1 MTGTVERPG
10 DTGTAARIAMGP
22 GGEFDRIRRFLSE
35 ARSTDP
41 ATVSVG
47 PGDDCAVLRAA
58 PVAVSVDLSI
68 EDVHFRRQWL
78 PTPDLIGVRAAAVA
92 LSDLAAS
99 AAVPLGVLASL
110 AMTADDAA
118 AIGDAIMEGVREAIE
133 AVGGA
138 LLGGDLTRS
147 PGPLILDI
155 VALGRADRPVLRGG
169 AGPGD
174 ALWVTGWL
182 GGAASAVHDWLE
194 ARTPAPDAVAAFCR
208 PPSRIAEALWLAEH
222 GLPRAM
228 IDLSDGLAGDA
239 GHLAAASGVRIIVDA
254 SALPLHPAAEARGPD
269 GALAMALGGGE
280 DYELCFASPDSAVGP
295 LRQAFENTF
304 GIPLTRVGEIVEGSG
319 VVMRDNDGRLRG
331 MPAAGFDHFAR
342 ESR

>member
-1 MTGTVERPG
+1 MAAMAQRPG
-10 DTGTAARIAMGP
+10 DTGTTTHIHMGP
-22 GGEFDRIRRFLSE
+22 GGEFDRIRRFLAD

-41 ATVSVG
+41 AAVSVG
-47 PGDDCAVLRAA
+47 PGDDCAVLRWA
-58 PVAVSVDLSI
+58 PVAASVDLSI
-68 EDVHFRRQWL
+68 EDVHFRRHWF
-78 PTPDLIGVRAAAVA
+78 PTPDLIGVRAATVA

-110 AMTADDAA
+110 AMTADDAG
-118 AIGDAIMEGVREAIE
+118 AIGDAIMEGVREAVE
-133 AVGGA
+133 TVGGA

-155 VALGRADRPVLRGG
+155 VALGRAERPVLRRG
-169 AGPGD
+169 ARPGD

-194 ARTPAPDAVAAFCR
+194 ARTPAPEAVAAFCR
-208 PPSRIAEALWLAEH
+208 PPSRIAEAQWLAEH
-222 GLPRAM
+222 DLPRAM

-280 DYELCFASPDSAVGP
+280 DYELCFASPASAVDLLG
-295 LRQAFENTF
+295 QAFEDTF
-304 GIPLTRVGEIVEGSG
+304 GVPLTRVGEVVEGNG
-319 VVMRDNDGRLRG
+319 VVMRDRDGRLRG
-331 MPAAGFDHFAR
+331 MPAAGYDHFAR